1 MTKFMD
7 KVALRTYL
15 AVKSFLQDERGDVNV
30 VSIVVLIGIAIALAL
45 LFKDQAA
52 KLIDDIFTNQI
63 APATNGIT
71 ATPNP

>member
-30 VSIVVLIGIAIALAL
+30 VSIVVLIGIAIALWL
-45 LFKDQAA
+45 CCLRIKR
-52 KLIDDIFTNQI
+52 
-63 APATNGIT
+63 PS
-71 ATPNP
+71 